1 MSEQR
6 DPIQSR
12 GQVPFAAILILA
24 IGIVLLLNTTDLVGW
39 GIWWHII
46 LRFWPVILIAVGFH
60 IILAPRFP
68 LISALVV
75 AVIFTVGIGAAY
87 LSNQTVESYS
97 YQLGYESAHSSN
109 LANIHTLDMNI
120 DFGAGSLDV
129 GSDMSGFGSDL
140 YYVRSYGIGVAADE
154 TRNEGVSEVAL
165 SLDAPDALLNDY
177 DDGWNVDIDL
187 FGLFRSLGDI
197 DWEVGISPDV
207 IVKLDIDAG
216 AADIDLDLR
225 DVNLE
230 VLDIDI
236 GAADLDIVLP
246 IHVGHTDVR
255 IDAGAADIDIS
266 IPDDV
271 AALIESDS
279 ALTSLDVDTSRF
291 PGSDGTYQ
299 SPDYATAQN
308 RVYINIDAGVS
319 DISID

>member
-6 DPIQSR
+6 GSIQSR
-12 GQVPFAAILILA
+12 GQIPFVAILLLTV
-24 IGIVLLLNTTDLVGW
+24 GIVLLLNTTDVVGW
-39 GIWWHII
+39 SIWWHII

-60 IILAPRFP
+60 IMLAPRFP
-68 LISALVV
+68 LVSALVV
-75 AVIFTVGIGAAY
+75 AVIFAAGVGAAY
-87 LSNQTVESYS
+87 LSNQTVEGYG

-120 DFGAGSLDV
+120 DFGAGSLAL

-140 YYVRSYGIGVAADE
+140 YYVRSSGIGVAADE
-154 TRNEGVSEVAL
+154 TRNENVSEVTLSPDGSEAL
-165 SLDAPDALLNDY
+165 RSE
-177 DDGWNVDIDL
+177 DDGGWEVNLDL
-187 FGLFRSLGDI
+187 FDLFRGLGDI

-230 VLDIDI
+230 VLDMDI
-236 GAADLDIVLP
+236 GAADVDIVLP
-246 IHVGHTDVR
+246 AHARHTDIR

-266 IPDDV
+266 VPDNV

-279 ALTSLDVDTSRF
+279 ALISLDVDTSRF
-291 PGSDGTYQ
+291 PGSDSMYQ
-299 SPDYATAQN
+299 SPDYDTAQN

-319 DISID
+319 DISIN